1 MSNNRGL
8 VFYVDGS
15 TRPTNPGNSG
25 FGCHGYL
32 FERSEV
38 KRGSG
43 CPTHLV
49 TSSGYVLKSDTLV
62 KDAFTEV
69 NPLKYFDAFGS
80 VDYICTNNVAE
91 IHAMNFCL
99 TVALEHDVKDVT
111 VFTDSEYVR
120 RSIDE
125 WSEQWIKR
133 NWIKR
138 DGTPVPNAPLLK
150 EMIERVTTLRNKGV
164 ELIIHWVKGHSG
176 ILGNHKADK
185 LALMGSGYSI
195 KQLNRVENK
204 ISDFQGYWKKTTAKH
219 PLLGL
224 KSLIFSTGSTVLP
237 GVYHMVNSSK
247 EEDMVGD
254 KTNDGCY
261 SVAFLPTPEVVIEKT
276 KQWHIDA
283 CGGLNT
289 VILLRLEKLF
299 KPEVHED
306 IIEYP
311 EVAFVRVSETN
322 FDCMYLDKS
331 PLSRELRPVKLA
343 FRAQDTL
350 ALLEKIMGDMDK
362 DTSFYT
368 KTDITDILYEKSVKG
383 AKTLCKLKNEFGS
396 GVSSF
401 KVEMEFDGKHKVVRK
416 LDFGQDLL
424 PRNNLKNIEEM
435 EPQVLLI
442 TWSDSDACKRYA
454 TITKTNQGFCI
465 NAAMHTNFI
474 YLK

>member
-1 MSNNRGL
+1 MANRGL

-32 FERSEV
+32 FERSDV

-69 NPLKYFDAFGS
+69 NPIKYFDAFGS
-80 VDYICTNNVAE
+80 VDYVCTNNVAE
-91 IHAMNFCL
+91 VHAMIFCL
-99 TVALEHDVKDVT
+99 GIALEHEVNDVT

-133 NWIKR
+133 NWIRR
-138 DGTPVPNAPLLK
+138 DGTPVPNAALLK
-150 EMIERVTTLRNKGV
+150 EMIDKVQLIRSKGV

-195 KQLNRVENK
+195 KNLNRVENK
-204 ISDFQGYWKKTTAKH
+204 ISDYQGYWKKTTEKH

-224 KSLIFSTGSTVLP
+224 KSLIFGTASNITP

-261 SVAFLPTPEVVIEKT
+261 NVAFLNKPELVIDKT

-283 CGGLNT
+283 SGGLNT
-289 VILLRLEKLF
+289 VVLLRLEKLF
-299 KPEVHED
+299 KPEVYED

-343 FRAQDTL
+343 FRAQEIL
-350 ALLEKIMGDMDK
+350 SLLERILGDIDK
-362 DTSFYT
+362 DNSFYH
-368 KTDITDILYEKSVKG
+368 KTDITDILYEKVIKG
-383 AKTLCKLKNEFGS
+383 NKTSHKLKNEFGS
-396 GVSSF
+396 GVSSL
-401 KVEMEFDGKHKVVRK
+401 KVDITFDDKNTVSRK

-424 PRNNLKNIEEM
+424 PRNNLKKLEEM
-435 EPQVLLI
+435 QPQIFLI
-442 TWSDSDACKRYA
+442 TWSDSDKCKRYA
-454 TITKTNQGFCI
+454 TVTKTTEGFCI
-465 NAAMHTNFI
+465 NAAMHTNYI
-474 YLK
+474 YLKG